1 MKFLVDR
8 CAGVRLAEWLRAQGH
23 DVAEARERTPD
34 PGDRALLEWAVAEG
48 RIVVTN
54 DKDFGELVFRDNRT
68 HAGLIRLPDVP
79 ASARI
84 DIMTQLLDRH
94 EADLALGS
102 LVTVRGGRVR
112 ISKPPED

>member
-1 MKFLVDR
+1 M
-8 CAGVRLAEWLRAQGH
+8 G
-23 DVAEARERTPD
+23 
-34 PGDRALLEWAVAEG
+34 VAEG

-84 DIMTQLLDRH
+84 DIMSQLLDRH
-94 EADLALGS
+94 EANLAADS